1 MPYSGPI
8 YIDDVMPILERM
20 KLSKIFYSGVI
31 PKIDLLEQDIRGLRV
46 SATSKVPSQ
55 GPVSEAV
62 AEILTVLDRVRWIAS
77 RYRRGLFEPKLGEE
91 LLQIWP
97 IFIELY
103 NMVLQAKM
111 YGSDSSLQNRASEYI
126 AKLHDVAVKEGLH

>member
-8 YIDDVMPILERM
+8 YVDDVMPILERM

-31 PKIDLLEQDIRGLRV
+31 PKIDLLEQDIRGLRT

-62 AEILTVLDRVRWIAS
+62 AEILTVLDRVRWITS
-77 RYRRGLFEPKLGEE
+77 RYRRGLLSRSWARNFYKSGPYSSSYT
-91 LLQIWP
+91 IWSYRP
-97 IFIELY
+97 RRT
-103 NMVLQAKM
+103 VRT
-111 YGSDSSLQNRASEYI
+111 RAF
-126 AKLHDVAVKEGLH
+126 K

>member
-1 MPYSGPI
+1 LPYAGPI

-20 KLSKIFYSGVI
+20 KTSKIFYSGVI
-31 PKIDLLEQDIRGLRV
+31 PKIDLLDHDIRGLRT
-46 SATSKVPSQ
+46 SSTSKVPGE
-55 GPVSEAV
+55 GPVSDAV
-62 AEILTVLDRVRWIAS
+62 NEILTVLDRVRWITT
-77 RYRRGLFEPKLGEE
+77 RYRRGLIEPKLGEE

-97 IFIELY
+97 LFIELY
-103 NMVLQAKM
+103 NMVLHASA

>member
-20 KLSKIFYSGVI
+20 KTSKIFYSGVI
-31 PKIDLLEQDIRGLRV
+31 PKIDLLEQDIRGLRI
-46 SATSKVPSQ
+46 SPTKKIPSE
-55 GPVSEAV
+55 GLLSEAV
-62 AEILTVLDRVRWIAS
+62 AEILTVLDRTRWIAT
-77 RYRRGLFEPKLGEE
+77 RYRRGLSEPKLGEE

-97 IFIELY
+97 LFIELY
-103 NMVLQAKM
+103 NMVLHAIT
-111 YGSDSSLQNRASEYI
+111 YGSDSGFQNRASEYI

>member
-1 MPYSGPI
+1 MPYAGPI

-20 KLSKIFYSGVI
+20 KISKVFYSGVI
-31 PKIDLLEQDIRGLRV
+31 PKIDLLEQDIRTLST
-46 SATSKVPSQ
+46 SASSKVPSE
-55 GPVSEAV
+55 GPVSAAV
-62 AEILTVLDRVRWIAS
+62 AEILTVLDRVRWITS

-91 LLQIWP
+91 LLQVWP
-97 IFIELY
+97 LFIELY
-103 NMVLQAKM
+103 NMVLHAKA

>member
-31 PKIDLLEQDIRGLRV
+31 PKIDLLEQDIRGLRT

-55 GPVSEAV
+55 GPV
-62 AEILTVLDRVRWIAS
+62 AEVLTVLDRVRWITS

-97 IFIELY
+97 LFIELY
-103 NMVLQAKM
+103 NMVLQAKA

-126 AKLHDVAVKEGLH
+126 AKLHDVAVKEVLH